1 MTLEEKTELDSQEL
15 NGDESRP
22 LVLTNRDIAVFKMIH
37 EHRYSPYNQIQ
48 MAFWKDRSI
57 PANSCYGRIERLVK
71 EGYLE
76 KGFSKRKGL
85 HVYFLCE
92 SARKELESRDLESGL
107 PLYRRTDDF
116 DRYADH
122 DLKVLTVR
130 LLLAHLG
137 LDQWRSER
145 LLKERDFLNRVPDG
159 VLRIKGHK
167 IAIEM
172 ENFLKSSV
180 RYEELFAYY
189 GENNDYAL
197 LFMVMDTGL
206 KDWLLK
212 MHYDVKR
219 IWFTTYNDLLKM
231 KGETLFE
238 NKSGSFLLN
247 RFL

>member
-1 MTLEEKTELDSQEL
+1 MALEENCGMSPQEL
-15 NGDESRP
+15 AGEEGQP
-22 LVLTNRDIAVFKMIH
+22 LVLTNRDIAVFRMIH

-48 MAFWKDRSI
+48 TAFWRDRSVQS
-57 PANSCYGRIERLVK
+57 NSCYGRIERLVK

-92 SARKELESRDLESGL
+92 SGRKELRDRGLDSDL
-107 PLYRRTDDF
+107 PLYHKTDDF

-122 DLKVLTVR
+122 DLKVLSIR
-130 LLLAHLG
+130 LLLAQLG

-159 VLRIKGHK
+159 ILSVKGYK

-172 ENFLKSSV
+172 ENFLKSGL

-189 GENNDYAL
+189 GENTDYAL

-212 MHYDVKR
+212 MNYDVKR
-219 IWFTTYNDLLKM
+219 VWFASYNDLIKL

-238 NKSGSFLLN
+238 NKSASFLLN